1 MPSPQTS
8 KVILF
13 TVVGLIATGLGVW
26 WSLKQPAPALTAT
39 HSSTAASQPTAPI
52 VSQSA
57 QTQPNAQAADTLPAD
72 FWTQTFDTPDG
83 KTLALS
89 QYKGQPILLN
99 FWASWCPPC
108 VKEMPDLNRFQ
119 QDMKDKGWRV
129 IGLAVDGPTPVRE
142 FLAKVPVTFDI
153 GLAGFGGTELSQAL
167 GNTAGGL
174 PFTVLIDAQGRIV
187 HRKMGG
193 TTYDDLIKWSQ
204 TH

>member
-1 MPSPQTS
+1 MPSTQTS

-13 TVVGLIATGLGVW
+13 TVVGLVATGLGAW
-26 WSLKQPAPALTAT
+26 WSL
-39 HSSTAASQPTAPI
+39 SSHPTGPI
-52 VSQSA
+52 VSQSTQA
-57 QTQPNAQAADTLPAD
+57 PPSTQPNAQAADALPAD
-72 FWTQTFDTPDG
+72 FWTHTFDTPDG
-83 KTLALS
+83 KTLALN

-119 QDMKDKGWRV
+119 QNMKDKGWRV

-167 GNTAGGL
+167 GNAAGGL

-204 TH
+204 TN